1 GGEPGGE
8 PSWLGDPFASRW
20 SILPAVRF
28 GIRLLQHLGSPRE
41 LVQLGVL
48 AEEAGFDHAWFPS
61 DKFMLHAWPLMIA
74 LAEHTR
80 RIVVGPNGAEPYGM
94 SAGEIATGLATLD
107 LLSGGRTALG
117 LAMHTTKMIGGLG
130 IPVRARLTR
139 LRESV
144 DVMRRLWRGE
154 VVAFQGRELQ
164 WSDQCYLRFRPLR
177 DRIPIYLSGYERED
191 LALTGELGD
200 GSLPTV
206 TPPEAAGLMV
216 ERVRQGARAAGRDP
230 GELDVCGCGWF
241 SLSADGRGTA
251 TDALRDIVA
260 YFGPYLDPEALA
272 TVGLAPADFEEI
284 CRLVGARRYAEA
296 RARVTPA
303 MLRLGVVGSPGDAI
317 AAIERLA
324 AAGVTQV
331 SVGGPLGPDPR
342 EAIRL
347 FGKEIIPHFR

>member
-1 GGEPGGE
+1 M
-8 PSWLGDPFASRW
+8 
-20 SILPAVRF
+20 RF

-41 LVQLGVL
+41 VIQLGVL

-61 DKFMLHAWPLMIA
+61 DKFMLHAWPLMVA

-80 RIVVGPNGAEPYGM
+80 RLVVGPNGAEPYGM
-94 SAGEIATGLATLD
+94 TAGEIATGLATLD
-107 LLSGGRTALG
+107 LLTGGRTALG
-117 LAMHTTKMIGGLG
+117 LGMHTTKMIEWMG
-130 IPVRARLTR
+130 IPVRDRLTR

-154 VVAFQGRELQ
+154 VVEYQGREIR

-200 GSLPTV
+200 GSLPMV
-206 TPPEAAGLMV
+206 TPPESARLMV
-216 ERVRQGARAAGRDP
+216 ERVYQGARAAGRDP
-230 GELDVCGCGWF
+230 REIDVCGCGWF
-241 SLSADGRGTA
+241 SISADGRGTA

-272 TVGLAPADFEEI
+272 TVGLDPAGFGEI
-284 CRLVGARRYAEA
+284 GRLVAARRYAEA
-296 RARVTPA
+296 RARVTPG
-303 MLRLGVVGSPGDAI
+303 MLRLAVVGTPRDAI
-317 AAIERLA
+317 EQIERLA

-347 FGKEIIPHFR
+347 FGKEIIHYFR